1 MFANLLQK
9 NYWNCGG
16 ERNMCQWLADKE
28 IEVVFDHYTGF
39 EGAPEYQFVAVYKS
53 AAKVFRM
60 WAGWF
65 DEIMGKISPKEESWT
80 SLALLYHLDRGWFD
94 TSPWR
99 LKEVESAIAQL
110 KELHEKLE
118 LGENKDICRKLLE
131 FLSVEYSSGATIF
144 IGYD

>member
-1 MFANLLQK
+1 M
-9 NYWNCGG
+9 
-16 ERNMCQWLADKE
+16 RQWLADKE
-28 IEVVFDHYTGF
+28 IDVVFDHYTGF
-39 EGAPEYQFVAVYKS
+39 EGTPEYQFVAVHKS

-80 SLALLYHLDRGWFD
+80 SLALLYHLDLGWFE

-110 KELHEKLE
+110 KESHEKLE

-144 IGYD
+144 IDYD